1 VLIVPPRFSVGP
13 SPSPTTSDE
22 DPGDSLDD
30 VWAKIHGMSDHDGVL
45 FPRDAYFVVGSG
57 AAGGEGVLDQVRVSD
72 ISAIVFGRET
82 V

>member
-1 VLIVPPRFSVGP
+1 
-13 SPSPTTSDE
+13 
-22 DPGDSLDD
+22 
-30 VWAKIHGMSDHDGVL
+30 MSDHDGVL

-72 ISAIVFGRET
+72 ISAIAFGRAT